1 MPNTFFRKI
10 SSNVGTVANTVGS
23 YTVGG
28 STTSIVLGLALS
40 NTTGATINASAF
52 VANGSALVYL
62 VKSAPIT
69 TGGTLVVIGGDQKLV
84 LQTNDNVKIISDTV
98 NSIDAMM
105 SIMEIT

>member
-1 MPNTFFRKI
+1 MANTFFRKI
-10 SSNVGTVANTVGS
+10 SSNVGTTANTVGS

-52 VANGSALVYL
+52 ISNGAALVYL

-84 LQTNDNVKIISDTV
+84 LQTNDNVRIVSDTV
-98 NSIDAMM
+98 NSIDAVM

>member
-1 MPNTFFRKI
+1 MANTFYRKI
-10 SSNVGTVANTVGS
+10 SSNVGTVANTIGS

-52 VANGSALVYL
+52 ISNGAALVYL

-84 LQTNDNVKIISDTV
+84 LQTNDNVRIVSDTM
-98 NSIDAMM
+98 NSIDAYM